1 MNDVQAVKS
10 ILMTVQTAQWRDN
23 SVASP
28 IWASPTWPMLA
39 AVAVLGCAGLGLA
52 HKHGRMITHPQ
63 PAVAAQDS
71 KAVAPSGGSLTQ
83 AAYAK
88 PQALPATENQ

>member
-1 MNDVQAVKS
+1 
-10 ILMTVQTAQWRDN
+10 MTVQPALWRDN

-28 IWASPTWPMLA
+28 IWASPMWPMMA

-63 PAVAAQDS
+63 AAVAAADI
-71 KAVAPSGGSLTQ
+71 KAAAPTGGALTET
-83 AAYAK
+83 AYAK
-88 PQALPATENQ
+88 PQTLPATENQ

>member
-1 MNDVQAVKS
+1 
-10 ILMTVQTAQWRDN
+10 MTVQTAQWRDN

-28 IWASPTWPMLA
+28 MWATPMWPMMA

-63 PAVAAQDS
+63 SAVAAQDV
-71 KAVAPSGGSLTQ
+71 KAAAPSDGGLTPVT
-83 AAYAK
+83 YAK
-88 PQALPATENQ
+88 PHQLPATQAQ

>member
-1 MNDVQAVKS
+1 
-10 ILMTVQTAQWRDN
+10 MTVQTAQWRDN

-28 IWASPTWPMLA
+28 MWATPMWPMMAALA
-39 AVAVLGCAGLGLA
+39 VISCAGLGLA

-71 KAVAPSGGSLTQ
+71 KAAAPTGGSLTQ
-83 AAYAK
+83 AVYAK
-88 PQALPATENQ
+88 PQTLPATEAQ